1 MNILFLLSLRI
12 RVKIVLHLD
21 QQLCQDSLK
30 NLCQA
35 REGLGASLAMFL
47 PEMIEY
53 EEFSSNKV

>member
-1 MNILFLLSLRI
+1 LSLRI

-35 REGLGASLAMFL
+35 SKAPRPSFAMF
-47 PEMIEY
+47 
-53 EEFSSNKV
+53 SARD